1 MSRHQEPGGHQ
12 GRKGTSHGQDGT
24 SNLDKS
30 KPIDT
35 EETNVATQLVGTVEV
50 EKESGRSPS
59 RTSGAPQE
67 IGVFPTP
74 SRGYER
80 MDPPEQCSMGRSWL
94 PGQHAR
100 HDTE

>member
-12 GRKGTSHGQDGT
+12 GLKGTSHDQDGT

-35 EETNVATQLVGTVEV
+35 EETIVATQLVGTVEV
-50 EKESGRSPS
+50 EKESG
-59 RTSGAPQE
+59 GAPQE
-67 IGVFPTP
+67 SGVFPTP
-74 SRGYER
+74 SRGYEGR
-80 MDPPEQCSMGRSWL
+80 DPPEQRSLGRSWL